1 MYFQRRI
8 VTFSQEPVLFYNL
21 TSVANDGTSQFN
33 DAECSAPL
41 ATDGIV

>member
-8 VTFSQEPVLFYNL
+8 VNFSQEPVPYCNL
-21 TSVANDGTSQFN
+21 TSVANDGTSQLN